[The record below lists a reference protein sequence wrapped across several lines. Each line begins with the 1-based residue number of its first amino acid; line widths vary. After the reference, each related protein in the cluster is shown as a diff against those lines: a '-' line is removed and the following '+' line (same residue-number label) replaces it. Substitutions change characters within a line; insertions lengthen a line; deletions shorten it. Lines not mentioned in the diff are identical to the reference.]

1 MIIYLKKLRILL
13 HILLAQ
19 SLDWVQKL
27 GCYEKWHDISIIT
40 VIKSESDWET
50 ATPGFI
56 STSV

>member
-1 MIIYLKKLRILL
+1 MIMYFKKLRILL

-19 SLDWVQKL
+19 SLDWVQKS
-27 GCYEKWHDISIIT
+27 GCCEKWYDISITT

-50 ATPGFI
+50 ATLGFV